1 MVVARFSH
9 RLNNQYSLHAGVFGR
24 WKLWAVFAVI
34 LLICACGTWVSGQY
48 KIGRLDILKNK
59 YDSPIQN
66 FAGAFGSADPHSLEY
81 DLLDGCKQSQIGS
94 WLQTTDALKFR
105 GPVTGNR
112 IDVDLDAAK
121 AHFDLNGKEISLCV
135 QDDIEDLQ
143 FNIGSMVNT
152 WAIILLLV
160 ALSFGLWA
168 GICFYAHRVR
178 QKEISRNLYA
188 ETLAAQRE
196 AGNNTGGD
204 AADFVDS
211 TDHSTPDDKPIL

>member
-1 MVVARFSH
+1 M
-9 RLNNQYSLHAGVFGR
+9 FGR

-66 FAGAFGSADPHSLEY
+66 FAGAFGAADPHSLEY

-112 IDVDLDAAK
+112 IDVDLDETK

-152 WAIILLLV
+152 WAIILLL
-160 ALSFGLWA
+160 ASLSVGLWA
-168 GICFYAHRVR
+168 GICFYAHRMR

-188 ETLAAQRE
+188 ETLAEQRE
-196 AGNNTGGD
+196 AGKDDECG
-204 AADFVDS
+204 ADDSLAS
-211 TDHSTPDDKPIL
+211 TDHSPSDDKPTL